1 MKNTIVNLIKNDK
14 SINIL
19 SIRDEEIRSQIDLD
33 NEEETVLKKLNKDLD
48 DLDEIKF

>member
-19 SIRDEEIRSQIDLD
+19 SVRDEEIRSQIDLE